1 MAKFKVGD
9 RVVCHAYSAATFD
22 GNESEAYEGV
32 TGTIVDDDGSD
43 YRRYRVKLDAPIVG
57 FGDADLWRD
66 SDKISPAA
74 PSPIAVN
81 LGIDLNLPAK
91 PQVGD
96 DVLIFG
102 TIAGINHSP
111 RGTNYN
117 IVFETQNRRMSLHF
131 LDEDFILFEDDGSG
145 DCVRADNDNGTVP
158 STDTAKA
165 FDAMGTWLRSLAVQR
180 AA

>member
-9 RVVCHAYSAATFD
+9 RVRFTDKVNDSWWFKAGQTGVITNDDKGDVYRYEVEVDGRGSNNLAFCDAEHIEHFAAAPAEPTP
-22 GNESEAYEGV
+22 EPIHV
-32 TGTIVDDDGSD
+32 TPGIDMN
-43 YRRYRVKLDAPIVG
+43 PIV
-57 FGDADLWRD
+57 
-66 SDKISPAA
+66 
-74 PSPIAVN
+74 
-81 LGIDLNLPAK
+81 